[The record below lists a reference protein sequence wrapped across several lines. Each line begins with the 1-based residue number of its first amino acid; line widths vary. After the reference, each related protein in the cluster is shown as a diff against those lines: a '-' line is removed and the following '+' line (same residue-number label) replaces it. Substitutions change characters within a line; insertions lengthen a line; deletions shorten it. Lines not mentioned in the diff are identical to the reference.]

1 MKNDFIYYFK
11 LFIQNFGFAI
21 SPFIG
26 MIYTLIVIPILSKSS
41 IEYTSGFGLYISI
54 STMILFS
61 FSGMTPSIIKYNK
74 SGISLERLKF
84 IIVSWASCICSF
96 VFFLFLITDFLISDG
111 EFDILSGYFFV
122 LSPIILLSIVNNYF
136 NCVLVINK
144 RGSEVFK
151 VSVLVMVVQF
161 LVFLFVYVVLNDV
174 FLSLTLP
181 LILSSILNYFIL
193 NSKTR
198 DIVSKNNSERG
209 GRFFAIIKDIH
220 LNSLDAVVISI
231 TFTIVVW
238 LSSQISEASIIIST
252 MTITILRLTIL
263 PLKRFGIAYASQIN
277 TLDLVGKEKFILNT
291 LIVKY
296 IYLLLLLPIVLYI
309 FTVTIYNTG
318 YDNVMYIFIIIA
330 LQMLIEPI
338 ASYVTSISKYLGFG
352 KLNLKYTIIYQ
363 WFFCLPIIGVLL
375 FKQILTVE
383 LLWGVMF
390 FGRLIF
396 SLLYLNLLLN
406 FKHNKKLALLHG
418 GGSD

>member
-1 MKNDFIYYFK
+1 MKNNFIYYLK
-11 LFIQNFGFAI
+11 LFLNNFGFAI

-41 IEYTSGFGLYISI
+41 IEYTSSFGLYISI
-54 STMILFS
+54 STMISFS
-61 FSGMTPSIIKYNK
+61 LSGMTPSIIKYNK
-74 SGISLERLKF
+74 SGISLERLK
-84 IIVSWASCICSF
+84 IIIFSWASCLCFF
-96 VFFLFLITDFLISDG
+96 VLFLIIFFIIFYG
-111 EFDILSGYFFV
+111 EFNILYGYFVV
-122 LSPIILLSIVNNYF
+122 LSPVMFLSMVNNYF
-136 NCVLVINK
+136 NCVLVMSN

-151 VSVLVMVVQF
+151 VSVFIIIVQF
-161 LVFLFVYVVLNDV
+161 LAFFFVYVLLDNV
-174 FLSLTLP
+174 FLSLTVP
-181 LILSSILNYFIL
+181 LILSSMLNYFIL
-193 NSKTR
+193 NNKTR
-198 DIVSKNNSERG
+198 HIVSKNNNEKSG
-209 GRFFAIIKDIH
+209 SFFAIIKDIH

-238 LSSQISEASIIIST
+238 SSSQISEASIIIST

-277 TLDLVGKEKFILNT
+277 SLDLVGKEKFILNT

-296 IYLLLLLPIVLYI
+296 IYIILLLPIVLYL
-309 FTVTIYNTG
+309 FAVTIYNAG
-318 YDNVMYIFIIIA
+318 YNNLMYIFIIIA

-338 ASYVTSISKYLGFG
+338 ASYLTSISKYLGFG

-363 WFFCLPIIGVLL
+363 WFFCLPLIGLLL
-375 FKQILTVE
+375 FNQFLTVE

-406 FKHNKKLALLHG
+406 FKRNKKLALSSG
-418 GGSD
+418 GVSH